1 MIQLLVKH
9 HPQSHTTARPQQ
21 RACEIKQ
28 QKRRQTHAQSA
39 RHGRRKRRQTWDE
52 FRQHQGR
59 RARLGKAQFALAH
72 TGIGRNRNLTHQRQ
86 NALTIAATG
95 VIPQQIRH
103 QRRQRSQH
111 HRQQRIHRAVG
122 VLRARQQQKRIR
134 RNRRTH
140 LLHKHRHKQ
149 CQQAMGLV
157 KSQQRRHGSP
167 TFQKRTLLYLRRTQ
181 ALSLAGANMV
191 SDGET
196 KRTRFTGRPLHFI
209 AAAC

>member
-1 MIQLLVKH
+1 MKH
-9 HPQSHTTARPQQ
+9 HPQSHATARPQQ
-21 RACEIKQ
+21 RACKIKQ
-28 QKRRQTHAQSA
+28 QKCRQTHAQST
-39 RHGRRKRRQTWDE
+39 RHRRRKRGQTRDE

-59 RARLGKAQFALAH
+59 CARFGKTQFALAH
-72 TGIGRNRNLTHQRQ
+72 TGVGRNRNLTHQRQ
-86 NALTIAATG
+86 NALAIAATR

-111 HRQQRIHRAVG
+111 HRQQRIHRTVG
-122 VLRARQQQKRIR
+122 VLCTRQQQKRLG
-134 RNRRTH
+134 RNRRPH

-167 TFQKRTLLYLRRTQ
+167 TFQKRALLYLRRAQ

-191 SDGET
+191 SDGES
-196 KRTRFTGRPLHFI
+196 
-209 AAAC
+209 